1 MDNSVLLLKARVR
14 ELAGLQGPWETTF
27 KVCESGKPTLLITF
41 DRSPP
46 HPAFKSYI
54 RLCLGLAWLGK
65 GVASELLAK
74 VKVKWFYA
82 DVRAAS
88 FISRPPPYHE
98 NSGPRSVQFGL
109 GAAGGLQPAA
119 RYELET
125 GNVRN
130 QLLKTGKTETG
141 KIETEKVQNRTDKL
155 PDTD

>member
-1 MDNSVLLLKARVR
+1 M
-14 ELAGLQGPWETTF
+14 
-27 KVCESGKPTLLITF
+27 
-41 DRSPP
+41 
-46 HPAFKSYI
+46 
-54 RLCLGLAWLGK
+54 
-65 GVASELLAK
+65 GVLAK
-74 VKVKWFYA
+74 FKAKWWWWRWYA

-130 QLLKTGKTETG
+130 QLL
-141 KIETEKVQNRTDKL
+141 
-155 PDTD
+155 

>member
-1 MDNSVLLLKARVR
+1 MQA
-14 ELAGLQGPWETTF
+14 
-27 KVCESGKPTLLITF
+27 
-41 DRSPP
+41 
-46 HPAFKSYI
+46 
-54 RLCLGLAWLGK
+54 
-65 GVASELLAK
+65 ELLAK

-155 PDTD
+155 PSARYGLNMDNSVLPKTEKGQAAGVEQKVHNVS